1 MEFSS
6 AGILFQDIHKGQF
19 LSGFNPK
26 LQSWSGLGGKRIGN
40 ETAWETAIREV
51 VEELYG
57 IHLPSASLN
66 TLHESIHPMEYFQN
80 GDYICFVLPIE
91 YVFKL
96 GKLLS
101 LIEYKSPFYPEGY
114 PTTIDDLIEKRTL
127 EGINHVEITELMLLK
142 PNFHGPI
149 DFYFLSDI
157 KHITRNQEH

>member
-1 MEFSS
+1 
-6 AGILFQDIHKGQF
+6 
-19 LSGFNPK
+19 
-26 LQSWSGLGGKRIGN
+26 
-40 ETAWETAIREV
+40 

-57 IHLPSASLN
+57 IHLPSESLN
-66 TLHESIHPMEYFQN
+66 TLHQSIHAMEYFQN
-80 GDYICFVLPIE
+80 GDYVCFVLPIE

-96 GKLLS
+96 GNLLS

-157 KHITRNQEH
+157 KHITRNDKY